1 MTIAKIESEKREF
14 ANALD
19 HAKQAIAIAQ
29 RAGHAGDDS
38 ASEARRVIAM
48 SLHGQDNSKEA
59 EPFLRTALA
68 ADRALYGDHSQA
80 VLDDWLELGD
90 ELTELSRFDE
100 AVATLHPAV
109 DLARSLHGPV
119 HSSVANALQEL
130 ASATGYTGNNI
141 EGERLQ
147 REALAVFEKVYG
159 PEHYETM
166 TARSNLLWMQE
177 HEGHYEE
184 ALRGRRE
191 GIELLERQAT
201 SRPSLVAAYY
211 TSLGVD
217 YSKLG
222 RLDEGEKALRH
233 ALAIWAKLQGSNDEW
248 DSADPM
254 LTLADILR
262 WRGQMQEAES
272 VIRHA
277 IAIEEKHEPPSSG
290 WLNRDRSSLADFLR
304 MDRKYDEAL
313 REARAAVAARNGA
326 KPDPIQPLLLARLSL
341 AELDA
346 GDAATA
352 RTTAADSVAM
362 ARTVFTPKHL
372 NLSTPL
378 LALGRA
384 DVALGHADEAEPLL
398 REALAVRSP
407 PFPPGDLRVVEV
419 KVFLVEALEACRDRT
434 AVECIEIALRIRS
447 AGAAAEACERR
458 ASRQTARVALIAR
471 GVRA

>member
-1 MTIAKIESEKREF
+1 MT
-14 ANALD
+14 
-19 HAKQAIAIAQ
+19 
-29 RAGHAGDDS
+29 DS
-38 ASEARRVIAM
+38 TR
-48 SLHGQDNSKEA
+48 
-59 EPFLRTALA
+59 
-68 ADRALYGDHSQA
+68 
-80 VLDDWLELGD
+80 
-90 ELTELSRFDE
+90 
-100 AVATLHPAV
+100 
-109 DLARSLHGPV
+109 
-119 HSSVANALQEL
+119 
-130 ASATGYTGNNI
+130 ASATDQDVLITRI
-141 EGERLQ
+141 FDAPRER
-147 REALAVFEKVYG
+147 VFKAWTDPDEVAAWYG
-159 PEHYETM
+159 PEHFETM
-166 TARSNLLWMQE
+166 TARGNLLWMLE

-184 ALRGRRE
+184 ALQGRRE

-211 TSLGVD
+211 TSLGGD

-222 RLDEGEKALRH
+222 QLDEAEKALRH

-304 MDRKYDEAL
+304 MDRRYDEAL
-313 REARAAVAARNGA
+313 REASAAVAARNGA

-346 GDAATA
+346 GDATTARATA
-352 RTTAADSVAM
+352 TDSVAM
-362 ARTVFTPKHL
+362 ARSVFTPKHL
-372 NLSTPL
+372 NLGTPL

-384 DVALGHADEAEPLL
+384 DLAEGHADEAEPLL

-407 PFPPGDLRVVEV
+407 PFPPGDPRVVEV
-419 KVFLVEALEACRDRT
+419 KVFLVEALAALGRSEESAAMRS
-434 AVECIEIALRIRS
+434 EIEPLLNASRSPYESDLLARLRKPANRVPAS
-447 AGAAAEACERR
+447 TPR
-458 ASRQTARVALIAR
+458 ASH
-471 GVRA
+471 